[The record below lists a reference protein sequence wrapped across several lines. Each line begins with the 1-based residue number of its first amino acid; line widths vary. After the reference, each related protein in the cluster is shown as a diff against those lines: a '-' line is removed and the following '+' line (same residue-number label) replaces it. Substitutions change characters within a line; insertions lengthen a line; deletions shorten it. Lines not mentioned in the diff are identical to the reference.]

1 MSSKTDLLIYGEN
14 PGSKLEKAKK
24 LGIEVMEEVTFLE
37 RLKSEGNIQDYIEA
51 KHKQEKQRLDGDQ
64 EAGPLITLEV
74 LKEAKGPVSIYD
86 LYTKAQELYDAGKI
100 DKMFSIAKDKADK
113 AYYPVWLALRNGEKL
128 PFVKVAD
135 YPITIALK
143 EYAGNVST
151 ESIQAK
157 SKENNCYERRLH
169 PLVAYFANEK
179 WGTHTKTIDHTK
191 ASKARAGKFEWLY
204 PDMVGASFAY
214 KDFDPALREFVEKFD
229 LLPLKLFSFE
239 LKQEIN
245 LSNCRE
251 HYFQA
256 ISNSSWAHE
265 GYLVAGKI
273 NTEDHDL
280 MDLLKRLHAS
290 FGIGVILLDTEDML
304 KSRVLFN
311 ARFKDNLDHT
321 MLGELSKNSPD
332 FQEFLKTLSLFHG
345 AIKANMSEQ
354 TKFQGFEEVFSSH
367 DKLKEYI
374 ELELKE
380 TQKV

>member
-1 MSSKTDLLIYGEN
+1 MKQE
-14 PGSKLEKAKK
+14 
-24 LGIEVMEEVTFLE
+24 
-37 RLKSEGNIQDYIEA
+37 YIE
-51 KHKQEKQRLDGDQ
+51 
-64 EAGPLITLEV
+64 ITLEV